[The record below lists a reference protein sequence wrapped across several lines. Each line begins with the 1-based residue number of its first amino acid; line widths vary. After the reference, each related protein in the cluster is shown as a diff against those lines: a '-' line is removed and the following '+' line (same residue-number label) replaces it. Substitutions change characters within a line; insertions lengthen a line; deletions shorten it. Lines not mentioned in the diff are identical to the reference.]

1 MPTSGAY
8 GEAPNARQAWMKA
21 MGQPASPAQ
30 MPTAAG
36 QTQARQMLGAFGSS
50 APTSAPSTTPM
61 RFNTG
66 GAVDPMAGKQT
77 GTESSLS
84 SWAGPY
90 VTDMMAKGQALSETP
105 YEAYTGP
112 LTAGSSNLQQQAFG
126 GLAGLTL
133 PTETQTSYTPGSFTT
148 AGAAASYMSPYLTAA
163 LEPQIAEARRQAEI
177 NRVNNA
183 GRMTR
188 AGAYGG
194 GRQAIMESELD
205 RNLTRGLADITGKGY
220 QDAFTAAQNQFNTEE
235 ARRMAAT
242 GQAQQYGLQALG
254 AQLGAGNV
262 QRGIE
267 SEGVAADIKQFE
279 EERDFPY
286 KQVQFQQSLLQG
298 LPLATQ
304 SYSYQEPTGLS
315 SLLGGAGSILG
326 LLEQFGIGEEQWKKL
341 LGGLTGGN
349 TTPETPAGS
358 GEPVITQAEYDQFM
372 GED

>member
-1 MPTSGAY
+1 
-8 GEAPNARQAWMKA
+8 
-21 MGQPASPAQ
+21 
-30 MPTAAG
+30 
-36 QTQARQMLGAFGSS
+36 
-50 APTSAPSTTPM
+50 
-61 RFNTG
+61 
-66 GAVDPMAGKQT
+66 
-77 GTESSLS
+77 
-84 SWAGPY
+84 
-90 VTDMMAKGQALSETP
+90 MMAKGQALSETP